1 MKKLSLMAIIAFI
14 VATFTVRA
22 QENAILWKISGNGLA
37 KDSYLLGTMHL
48 MCEEDYL
55 LKDKIKNLIPKV
67 DVITF
72 EINIGSEE
80 NKPIIPE
87 MMKPDSNFLKGM
99 TKAELTQMDSI
110 LTSQQL
116 SIQMLDMM
124 SPAVFISLL
133 SLKSLEC
140 SDPRK
145 VKTMETDIQALAT
158 ASNKKID
165 DLETLKFQMDMLNNM
180 FKASDL
186 LEYLNKIDEMPAI
199 SKKMVTAY
207 QTENLKELETIIYDN
222 SYMSKEDLANFLTK
236 RNINWMNKIPSK
248 MSASSHLFAVGA
260 GHLVGKNGLL
270 NLLVAKGYKLTPIL

>member
-14 VATFTVRA
+14 VATLTVRA
-22 QENAILWKISGNGLA
+22 QENAILWKISGNGLD
-37 KDSYLLGTMHL
+37 KDSYILGTMHL

-55 LKDKIKNLIPKV
+55 LKDKIKNLIPLV

-72 EINIGSEE
+72 EVNIGSEE

-87 MMKPDSNFLKGM
+87 MMKPDLNFLKGL

-186 LEYLNKIDEMPAI
+186 LEYLKKIDEMPAI

-207 QTENLKELETIIYDN
+207 QTENLKDMETIIYDN

-248 MSASSHLFAVGA
+248 MLASSHLFAVGA

-270 NLLVAKGYKLTPIL
+270 TY

>member
-1 MKKLSLMAIIAFI
+1 M
-14 VATFTVRA
+14 
-22 QENAILWKISGNGLA
+22 
-37 KDSYLLGTMHL
+37 
-48 MCEEDYL
+48 
-55 LKDKIKNLIPKV
+55 
-67 DVITF
+67 ITF
-72 EINIGSEE
+72 EVNIGSEE

-87 MMKPDSNFLKGM
+87 MMKPDSNFLKGL

-124 SPAVFISLL
+124 SPAVFITLL

-186 LEYLNKIDEMPAI
+186 LEYL
-199 SKKMVTAY
+199 KKLMRCPQY
-207 QTENLKELETIIYDN
+207 Q
-222 SYMSKEDLANFLTK
+222 
-236 RNINWMNKIPSK
+236 
-248 MSASSHLFAVGA
+248 
-260 GHLVGKNGLL
+260 KNGNSLSNREFKRYGNNYL
-270 NLLVAKGYKLTPIL
+270 

>member
-236 RNINWMNKIPSK
+236 RNIN
-248 MSASSHLFAVGA
+248 
-260 GHLVGKNGLL
+260 
-270 NLLVAKGYKLTPIL
+270 

>member
-186 LEYLNKIDEMPAI
+186 L
-199 SKKMVTAY
+199 
-207 QTENLKELETIIYDN
+207 
-222 SYMSKEDLANFLTK
+222 
-236 RNINWMNKIPSK
+236 
-248 MSASSHLFAVGA
+248 
-260 GHLVGKNGLL
+260 
-270 NLLVAKGYKLTPIL
+270 

>member
-236 RNINWMNKIPSK
+236 RNINWMNKIPSP

-260 GHLVGKNGLL
+260 GHLVGKNSLL
-270 NLLVAKGYKLTPIL
+270 NLLAAKGYKLTPIL

>member
-14 VATFTVRA
+14 VVTFTVRA

-55 LKDKIKNLIPKV
+55 LKDKIKNLIPIV

-87 MMKPDSNFLKGM
+87 MMKPDSNFLKGL

-186 LEYLNKIDEMPAI
+186 LEYLKKIDEMPAI

-207 QTENLKELETIIYDN
+207 QTENLKDLETIIYDN

-248 MSASSHLFAVGA
+248 MLASSHLFAVGA

-270 NLLVAKGYKLTPIL
+270 NLLAAKGYKLTPIL

>member
-14 VATFTVRA
+14 VATLTVRA
-22 QENAILWKISGNGLA
+22 QENAILWKISGNGLD
-37 KDSYLLGTMHL
+37 KDSYILGTMHL

-55 LKDKIKNLIPKV
+55 LKDKIKNLIPLV

-72 EINIGSEE
+72 EVNIGSEE

-87 MMKPDSNFLKGM
+87 MMKPDSNFLKGL

-124 SPAVFISLL
+124 SPAVFITLL

-186 LEYLNKIDEMPAI
+186 LEYLKKIDEMPAI

-207 QTENLKELETIIYDN
+207 QTENLKDMETIIYDN

-248 MSASSHLFAVGA
+248 MLASSHLFAVGA

-270 NLLVAKGYKLTPIL
+270 NLLTAKGYKLTPIL